1 MRDGLHRIAAR
12 TRGARDDIS
21 LAASGVYATAAER
34 MVETKATGREIAG
47 PLGARQRGGGE
58 GGKLILSER
67 EAEWVH
73 RQLEVMRLAFY
84 DDFSI
89 E

>member
-1 MRDGLHRIAAR
+1 
-12 TRGARDDIS
+12 
-21 LAASGVYATAAER
+21 